1 MVRESSV
8 CVALAYTAFPLEAEW
23 WHMQVALAVNLGTSS
38 PKSYFG
44 ALGMLSFFSA
54 YRLIDIVI
62 EVIRYNRGKYNQ
74 DHHKP

>member
-1 MVRESSV
+1 
-8 CVALAYTAFPLEAEW
+8 
-23 WHMQVALAVNLGTSS
+23 MQVALAVNLRTSS

-44 ALGMLSFFSA
+44 ALGVLSFFSA
-54 YRLIDIVI
+54 NRLIDIVI